1 MAPAGRSPA
10 ETGDEPVNGGR
21 YRGPMELRRITGLPP
36 YVFTIIDGLKM
47 EARRAGQDVIDLG
60 FGNPDI
66 PSPELAVE
74 KLCEAA
80 HNTRNHRYSASR
92 GIPKLREEVAQLYKR
107 RFDVDLDPDT
117 EVITTIGSKEGFSHL
132 MWVLLGPGDAA
143 LVPSPSYPIHIW
155 GPLFAGAAAREIP
168 MSTDGN
174 FIEGVREAYEYSW
187 PKPRVIVL
195 SFPHNPT
202 TACVDLEFF
211 QQVVDF
217 AREHE
222 VVIVH
227 DNAYA
232 ELGFDGYKPPSILQA
247 EGAKECAVELYS
259 MTKSFSMAGWRVAYL
274 VGNSTVVQALAKL
287 KSYLDYGTFQ
297 PIQIAATVTLREQPD
312 FPEEVGKVYQGR
324 RDALIDGLHRIG
336 WDVPRPR
343 GTMFAWAPIPEPYA
357 ELGSVEFASMLVK
370 EAQVAI
376 SPGVGFGPGGEGFVR
391 FALIENEQRIQQA
404 MRNLRRTLTKLG

>member
-1 MAPAGRSPA
+1 
-10 ETGDEPVNGGR
+10 
-21 YRGPMELRRITGLPP
+21 MELRRITGLPP
-36 YVFTIIDGLKM
+36 YVFTIIDGLKV
-47 EARRAGQDVIDLG
+47 EARRAGVDVIDLG

-66 PSPELAVE
+66 PSPEIAVE

-92 GIPKLREEVAQLYKR
+92 GIPKLREAIADRYR
-107 RFDVDLDPDT
+107 TRFGVELDPER
-117 EVITTIGSKEGFSHL
+117 EVITTIGAKEGFSHL

-155 GPLFAGAAAREIP
+155 APLFAGAAAREIP

-174 FIEGVREAYEYSW
+174 FIERVRETYEYSW

-222 VVIVH
+222 VVVVH

-259 MTKSFSMAGWRVAYL
+259 MTKAFSMAGWRIAYL
-274 VGNSTVVQALAKL
+274 VGNATVVQGLAKL
-287 KSYLDYGTFQ
+287 KSYLDYGSFQ
-297 PIQIAATVTLREQPD
+297 PVQIAATVTLREAVD
-312 FPEEVGKVYQGR
+312 FPAEVGQIYQGR

-336 WDVPRPR
+336 WDVPKPR

-357 ELGSVEFASMLVK
+357 EMGSVEFASMLVR
-370 EAQVAI
+370 EAEVAT
-376 SPGVGFGPGGEGFVR
+376 SPGIGFGPGGEGYVR
-391 FALIENEQRIQQA
+391 FALIENEQRIHQA
-404 MRNLRRTLTKLG
+404 IRGLRRTLTKLG